1 MSESERER
9 ERDTVWMSCK
19 RAIRV
24 KMLGEGANWRRF
36 TRYDNDS
43 TGGERQTCSGMRL
56 RHNRV
61 CWRAFFFLVVFL
73 ADHFASRSY

>member
-1 MSESERER
+1 
-9 ERDTVWMSCK
+9 MSCR

-24 KMLGEGANWRRF
+24 EMLGEGANWRRF
-36 TRYDNDS
+36 TRYDS

-61 CWRAFFFLVVFL
+61 CWRAFFLVVFL
-73 ADHFASRSY
+73 ADHLASRPY